1 MAFKVLVVDD
11 EKDLRDLI
19 SYFLSREKFEVATA
33 ENGCDAIEKLK
44 SWHPQLI
51 ISDIRMPQCDGFE
64 LIQNISQIPHNAPA
78 VMFISG
84 YVGGDEEELKKNPH
98 CVGFIAKPVNK
109 TELISLVKK
118 VEASENRNASP

>member
-19 SYFLSREKFEVATA
+19 SYFLSREKYEVTTA
-33 ENGCDAIEKLK
+33 EDGCAAIDIIK
-44 SWHPQLI
+44 SWHPQLV

-64 LIQNISQIPHNAPA
+64 LMQHIGKLTEDVPA

-98 CVGFIAKPVNK
+98 CIGFIPKPVNK
-109 TELISLVKK
+109 TELISLVKS
-118 VEASENRNASP
+118 VEASENKHTSF